1 LFEGHF
7 ILQEDG
13 SGCGCVDESPVLTAR
28 YAVVMFV
35 FFKKNNGFS
44 KNDWDQGVVL
54 ECVGYF
60 YLKIY

>member
-13 SGCGCVDESPVLTAR
+13 GHFILQEDGGGCGCVDESLVLTAR

-35 FFKKNNGFS
+35 
-44 KNDWDQGVVL
+44 
-54 ECVGYF
+54 
-60 YLKIY
+60 